1 MEKVTV
7 ESFNKKTWLV
17 IEKALISIK
26 TGHRS
31 YKETVT
37 IDIPKDIYK
46 SKLAE
51 QWLFQSSE
59 PISNLIETVTN
70 LFYEELYNC
79 QDNNPYIVQAKK
91 EFDQE
96 RITEYNNQ
104 ERGTRS

>member
-1 MEKVTV
+1 MEKITV

-17 IEKALISIK
+17 IEKALIGIK
-26 TGHRS
+26 TGHHS

-37 IDIPKDIYK
+37 IVIPKDIYK

-51 QWLFQSSE
+51 QWLIQSGES
-59 PISNLIETVTN
+59 ISNLIETVTN

-79 QDNNPYIVQAKK
+79 HDNNPYIVQAKK

-96 RITEYNNQ
+96 RITEYNDQ